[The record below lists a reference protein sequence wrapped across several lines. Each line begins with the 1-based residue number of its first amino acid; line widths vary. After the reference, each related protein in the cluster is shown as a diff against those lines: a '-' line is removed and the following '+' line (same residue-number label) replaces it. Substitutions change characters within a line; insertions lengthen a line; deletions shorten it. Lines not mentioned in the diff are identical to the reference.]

1 MTRIVVPVRFPLGN
15 ASSGTLTYARKLA
28 DERDAELTVL
38 HINVYHHNRHVTRE
52 ELKREVEAH
61 VGSIPNARFVVRS
74 GFLVEE
80 CILEEAAAENADV
93 VVIGRR
99 VSSRLRRTLDR
110 LRSNPQVDAY
120 LRTHLDCEV
129 VTA

>member
-1 MTRIVVPVRFPLGN
+1 MPVRFPLGN

>member
-1 MTRIVVPVRFPLGN
+1 MTRIVVPVRFPLVN
-15 ASSGTLTYARKLA
+15 ASRGTLTFARELA
-28 DERDAELTVL
+28 EARDADLTVL

-52 ELKREVEAH
+52 ELKHEVETH
-61 VGSIPNARFVVRS
+61 VGTIPDARYVVRS

-80 CILEEAAAENADV
+80 CILEEAAAEDADV

-99 VSSRLRRTLDR
+99 VSSRMRWALDR
-110 LRSNPQVDAY
+110 LRSNPQVDTY